1 MPIKFNTMKKHS
13 FLKDLEQEN
22 VWVVINTSA
31 IEKIRR
37 CDVYGG
43 CGQQCGHVDAGDYID
58 LNPELAELAN
68 NWEAEQESSTTWT
81 ANDYVS
87 AYENTELFD
96 YLVEQGAD
104 TEGEEIVGFHY
115 HDGSNFRTIALEQ
128 YQNFP
133 LFWEIETDDSII
145 RALTAALAAKTNGVE
160 KAGHKTWTSKK
171 YRISQSY
178 WQGSWEKYT
187 IEKL

>member
-1 MPIKFNTMKKHS
+1 MKKHT
-13 FLKDLEQEN
+13 FLKDLQQEN
-22 VWVVINTSA
+22 VWAVINTSA
-31 IEKIRR
+31 IEKIRT

-43 CGQQCGHVDAGDYID
+43 YGQKCGHVDAGDYVD
-58 LNPELAELAN
+58 LDQELAELAN
-68 NWEAEQESSTTWT
+68 KWELEQESSTTWT

-96 YLVEQGAD
+96 YLVEQGAE
-104 TEGEEIVGFHY
+104 THGEEFVGFHY
-115 HDGSNFRTIALEQ
+115 HDGSNFRTMVLEQ
-128 YQNFP
+128 NHGFA
-133 LFWEIETDDSII
+133 LFWEVEKDDSII

-178 WQGSWEKYT
+178 RQGSWEEYT

>member
-1 MPIKFNTMKKHS
+1 MKKHT

-22 VWVVINTSA
+22 VWAVINTSA

-43 CGQQCGHVDAGDYID
+43 YGQQCGHVDAGDYID
-58 LNPELAELAN
+58 LDSEWVEVANEWEIENSENP
-68 NWEAEQESSTTWT
+68 TTWNPT
-81 ANDYVS
+81 DYVS
-87 AYENTELFD
+87 AYEKPDLFF
-96 YLVEQGAD
+96 YLITHGAE
-104 TEGEEIVGFHY
+104 THGEEVVGFHY
-115 HDGSNFRTIALEQ
+115 HDGSNFRTIVLEGE
-128 YQNFP
+128 QNFC
-133 LFWEIETDDSII
+133 WEIETDDSII
-145 RALTAALAAKTNGVE
+145 RALTAALTVKTNGVE

-178 WQGSWEKYT
+178 WQGSWEKYM